1 MIFYFKRKSQKSLF
15 RFFRFRAEKN
25 KILKL
30 FPKTVF
36 QKLKS
41 TLTIWQNLFFFN
53 PEMNFFW
60 IKKNFTSI
68 SSLPTCFSKYKSKI
82 RKSRQIYVLK
92 DVP

>member
-36 QKLKS
+36 Q
-41 TLTIWQNLFFFN
+41 INFNNLAKFVFFQSGNEFFLDQKKFFFVGMPYN
-53 PEMNFFW
+53 WSFYHP
-60 IKKNFTSI
+60 
-68 SSLPTCFSKYKSKI
+68 
-82 RKSRQIYVLK
+82 
-92 DVP
+92 

>member
-60 IKKNFTSI
+60 IKKNFFLLACHTTGLSTTLNSI
-68 SSLPTCFSKYKSKI
+68 EGE
-82 RKSRQIYVLK
+82 
-92 DVP
+92 